1 MVEQLSQT
9 HIEISL
15 TKLNNQAQEPWI
27 LKDGK
32 LYREF
37 IFNDFVAA
45 FGFMSQVA
53 IIAEK
58 VNHHPE
64 WFNVYKRVQI
74 SLTTHDAGGLSSK
87 DFELAD
93 QIEKLI

>member
-15 TKLNNQAQEPWI
+15 TKLNNSTQESWT

-87 DFELAD
+87 DFELAN
-93 QIEKLI
+93 QIGKLI